1 MYLKGI
7 QRFELEKVI
16 DFLYNGETNVA
27 QEELN
32 NFLETAQELQ
42 VKGLQ
47 NNSDDAE
54 VESKF
59 QNNSDD
65 LTNCVTPE
73 SEIEHKDITNNTL
86 DSIEE
91 LTEVSVVETKEE
103 PSMNTNMELDL
114 QIEQI
119 VERNEGLWNCKVC
132 GKTSKKKTHIKQHAE
147 THIAGRVNNCHICN
161 KPSSTRASLNFHI
174 SNYHSGLSFTCN
186 YCSKSWVTRDAFNKH
201 NRFVHKAEK
210 CV

>member
-1 MYLKGI
+1 M
-7 QRFELEKVI
+7 
-16 DFLYNGETNVA
+16 
-27 QEELN
+27 
-32 NFLETAQELQ
+32 
-42 VKGLQ
+42 KGLQ
-47 NNSDDAE
+47 NDGDDAE

-65 LTNCVTPE
+65 LINCINF
-73 SEIEHKDITNNTL
+73 EIEIRHKDNTKYAL
-86 DSIEE
+86 DSMEE

-119 VERNEGLWNCKVC
+119 VKRNEGLCNCKVC

-161 KPSSTRASLNFHI
+161 KTSSTRASLNFHI

-186 YCSKSWVTRDAFNKH
+186 FCSKSWVTRDAFNKH
-201 NRFVHKAEK
+201 NRVVHKAEK